1 MTTPPPTGQPV
12 VVHVDGVSPP
22 PWSPQPHFQPVWAPP
37 PPPRPRAR
45 PTFSVELPPVTP
57 VAPPTR
63 SRRALGPLRLP
74 QLLCWQL
81 AVVAVVAALDQP
93 WPVFTAVVVAAL
105 TVLALTAV
113 RHRGRWLWE
122 WVLVGLSFLRRDR
135 SLSLDLGES
144 LIALLAPNGTGI
156 ETGLDD
162 EPVFLVSTT
171 PGVTAVLRPSAQR
184 DLTKAVPSPDALLPD
199 TGEEFAVRFVHH
211 AGTDHS
217 RPPRVWVAL
226 QALRTVEAHREEDV
240 RRALGNAVRRVRRKL
255 RRDGVEVHA
264 LPMAETV
271 ATVSALAHL
280 TGGRTRAREG
290 WRLWWSGPV
299 AQAAF
304 RLDGWD
310 RLPPSVAPQLLR
322 WLLTAVPQAAVTVSV
337 TARTG
342 HATEAVVRVAAA
354 DPRALDSAAGQV
366 ARLAKERGI
375 VLERLDGRHR
385 AGLAATLP
393 LGVTR

>member
-1 MTTPPPTGQPV
+1 M
-12 VVHVDGVSPP
+12 
-22 PWSPQPHFQPVWAPP
+22 A
-37 PPPRPRAR
+37 
-45 PTFSVELPPVTP
+45 LPPVTP
-57 VAPPTR
+57 VPPPPR
-63 SRRALGPLRLP
+63 SHRALGPLHLP

-81 AVVAVVAALDQP
+81 AVVAVMAVLDRP

-105 TVLALTAV
+105 AVVVLTAV
-113 RHRGRWLWE
+113 RRRGRWLWE
-122 WVLVGLSFLRRDR
+122 WAVLGLAFLRRHR
-135 SLSLDLGES
+135 SLQREPGHPEPGRALIELLVPGATGVETDLG
-144 LIALLAPNGTGI
+144 
-156 ETGLDD
+156 D
-162 EPVFLVSTT
+162 EQVFLVSAA
-171 PGVTAVLRPSAQR
+171 PGVTAVLQPSARR
-184 DLTKAVPSPDALLPD
+184 DLTKAVPSPEALLPD

-211 AGTDHS
+211 AGTDRS

-226 QALRTVEAHREEDV
+226 QALRTVEAHREDDV
-240 RRALGNAVRRVRRKL
+240 RRALGNAVRRVRRRL
-255 RRDGVEVHA
+255 RRDGVAAHA
-264 LPMAETV
+264 LTAAETV

-280 TGGRTRAREG
+280 TGGRTRVREQ

-304 RLDGWD
+304 RLAGWD

-342 HATEAVVRVAAA
+342 QGTEAVVRVAAA
-354 DPRALDSAAGQV
+354 DPRALDGAADQV

-385 AGLAATLP
+385 DGLAATLP